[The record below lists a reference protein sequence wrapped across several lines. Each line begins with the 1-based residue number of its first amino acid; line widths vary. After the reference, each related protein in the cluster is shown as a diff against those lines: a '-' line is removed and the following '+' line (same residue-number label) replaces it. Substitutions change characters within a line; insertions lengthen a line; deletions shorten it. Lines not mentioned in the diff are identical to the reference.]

1 MNSKLNEINK
11 KNQSNTEKINLNH
24 LFCLIADPNETKSY
38 LCELNNYFKEFSAIN
53 STQYNRLNEF
63 YFKLSL
69 LKKNKPFVDAPIY
82 QIELILKNLIEMQ
95 LKINKLISSKC
106 ESFNLIS
113 NKLDNFGKIIT
124 DISLKFKKSSFHE
137 DISAPEIN
145 AITKDMNDL
154 EKKII
159 DEYVFEKYNKHIIGA
174 VDEKVDDLLSKIR
187 KKENNLFKSVKEKK
201 NKDYLLLKESNDKI
215 QSVYNDIND
224 IFSNYYLFLKEIN
237 QIFSTDLNNLNY
249 QINTV
254 PTKDEKNNNNENI
267 VCSKSDYELQEKDLI
282 RMQYHIKMIKNNK
295 IYFQNYQNN
304 KSKDNNL
311 QKSENY
317 GKDYLLLNDK
327 EIYEIISKF
336 YSYDLKILDKS
347 KYNLEEQKGKLIAM
361 EISNHILSYSENNES
376 TISKLKAEYN
386 EILLSINSKII
397 NNIINIEK
405 FFVALNNYRVSAKI
419 EFSEKFFDLV
429 IYIYNEAN
437 NILIKKMDFKLEDL
451 MIILSQTYY
460 KVNNGQKIYVLEW
473 IKSHELYKDI
483 GFWKNLMIK
492 KINDEFTSI
501 KNYNPKYV
509 FSQEK
514 KEEIIM
520 PKIIS
525 FSDLMKEFDISKD
538 KIIETFNQVFDKY
551 KCSEATRK
559 DILSTIN

>member
-1 MNSKLNEINK
+1 MNSELNETNK
-11 KNQSNTEKINLNH
+11 NNQSNSEKINLNH
-24 LFCLIADPNETKSY
+24 LFSLIANPNETKSY
-38 LCELNNYFKEFSAIN
+38 LSELNNYFREFSGIN
-53 STQYNRLNEF
+53 SAQYNRLNEF
-63 YFKLSL
+63 YFKFSL
-69 LKKNKPFVDAPIY
+69 IKSSKNFVDTPIY

-95 LKINKLISSKC
+95 LKISKLISSKC

-113 NKLDNFGKIIT
+113 NKIDNFGKLIS

-137 DISAPEIN
+137 DISLPEIN
-145 AITKDMNDL
+145 AINKDMNDL

-159 DEYVFEKYNKHIIGA
+159 DEYVFEKYNKHIIGII
-174 VDEKVDDLLSKIR
+174 DEKVDDLLSKI
-187 KKENNLFKSVKEKK
+187 KEKENNLFKSVKEKK

-215 QSVYNDIND
+215 KSVYNNIND
-224 IFSNYYLFLKEIN
+224 IFIIYYLFLKEIN
-237 QIFSTDLNNLNY
+237 QIFSIDLNNLKY
-249 QINTV
+249 QINTH
-254 PTKDEKNNNNENI
+254 PTKDENNNNNNENI

-282 RMQYHIKMIKNNK
+282 RMQYHIKLIRNNK
-295 IYFQNYQNN
+295 IYFQNYQND
-304 KSKDNNL
+304 KLKDNNL
-311 QKSENY
+311 QKNENY

-361 EISNHILSYSENNES
+361 ELSNHILTYSENNES
-376 TISKLKAEYN
+376 TISKLKEKYN
-386 EILLSINSKII
+386 EILQSINSKII
-397 NNIINIEK
+397 NNLINIEK
-405 FFVALNNYRVSAKI
+405 FFVALN
-419 EFSEKFFDLV
+419 EKFFDLV

-437 NILIKKMDFKLEDL
+437 NLLIKNMDFKLEDL

-460 KVNNGQKIYVLEW
+460 KVNNGQKVYILEW
-473 IKSHELYKDI
+473 IKSHDLYKDVE
-483 GFWKNLMIK
+483 FWKNLIIK

-509 FSQEK
+509 FNQEK
-514 KEEIIM
+514 KDEVIM

-538 KIIETFNQVFDKY
+538 KINETFNHVFDKY

-559 DILSTIN
+559 EILFTIN